1 MPDQRRHATD
11 SRPDVLLVQL
21 AARGDEAAF
30 AALFHRHKDYVAR
43 VASRYTRDH
52 ETALDVVQETFGY
65 LARKLPSLVLT
76 AKLTTYLF
84 PIAKNLALSAKR
96 KDRVRLRLATGE
108 GSAGDPATPEP
119 PSRPDP
125 TCLEAMIESL
135 PEYHR
140 EVLLMRFADDM
151 SLLEI
156 AAALDIPEGTVKSR
170 LHLAIKALQQDPKIR
185 EMFPDVSRPPV

>member
-11 SRPDVLLVQL
+11 TRPDVLLVQL
-21 AARGDEAAF
+21 AARGDETAF
-30 AALFHRHKDYVAR
+30 VALFHRHKDYVAR

-52 ETALDVVQETFGY
+52 ETALDVVQETFAY

-84 PIAKNLALSAKR
+84 PIAKNLALSATR
-96 KDRVRLRLATGE
+96 KDRIRLRLATGE
-108 GSAGDPATPEP
+108 GAQAEPAAPSP
-119 PSRPDP
+119 PTRGDP
-125 TCLEAMIESL
+125 TCLEAMVESL
-135 PEYHR
+135 PDHQR

-170 LHLAIKALQQDPKIR
+170 LHLAIKALKQDPKIR
-185 EMFPDVSRPPV
+185 EMFPDA